1 MHTVFNL
8 NPNNQLKEP
17 MFFGNNLNL
26 SRFDV
31 QKYPIFEKLSNLMLS
46 FFWRPEE
53 VNITKD
59 KNDFKNLTDAEQH
72 VFTSNLFYQTCLVE
86 GTQVLTKQ
94 GWVNLTELNKGEAI
108 LIYDINNNTTKWE
121 VPSRIINQPYSGKVY
136 EIKSDKGNSLNQ
148 VVTPDHRIPYITR
161 KTFFR
166 KFITAEDFECK
177 NSINVPL
184 IGNLRNEG
192 ENKQNYLSPLERLMI
207 ATQADGSVYKR
218 YTGKYSKHVP
228 ILFSFSKARKIA
240 RLLEIAKECNFPVIY
255 RGERIHKGK
264 NCKNTHL
271 YKVYVPAIY
280 NPHAWKDFDW
290 VDIGNVT
297 NNWCREFVEELLHWD
312 GSIYKNDNSTGTN
325 YYCSTNYKCALTA
338 QTVGALAGYS
348 ARLSIRKDDRK
359 DHYKDLYSVYFVTRQ
374 HRNGESITKKKRKY
388 SGTVSCVTVS
398 TGAFVVKYNNAISV
412 TGNCLDSVQSRSVA
426 LMYLPLVSIPEL
438 ESVIEIWSF
447 QELIHSRSYTHII
460 RNIYDDPSKVFDKI
474 MFTPEILARAKAIN
488 TVYDD
493 LVNGINEFKNVE
505 DRLDDTARSTL
516 IKSLKKKLIKA
527 LFTTYMLE
535 GVRFYLSF
543 VCSFSFAER
552 KQMEGNAKVIRF
564 IARDEMTHLTV
575 TEHIFNIINNTD
587 DDIEMKEIFS
597 NIKDELLEIA
607 KLTAN
612 QEKEWASY
620 LFSKGPILGLSE
632 NGAIQYIEHLID
644 KCLSRLG
651 LSSLYGNKSNPF
663 TWANHW
669 FNSDNVQ
676 VAPQETEITS
686 YLTGEVNNQVNKEEV
701 NELNDLLD

>member
-136 EIKSDKGNSLNQ
+136 EIKSNKGNSLHQ
-148 VVTPDHRIPYITR
+148 IVTPDHRIPYITR

-166 KFITAEDFECK
+166 KFITAEKFECK

-184 IGNLRNEG
+184 IGNFING
-192 ENKQNYLSPLERLMI
+192 GKSKQNHLTPLERLMI
-207 ATQADGSVYKR
+207 ATQADGHVKKR
-218 YTGKYSKHVP
+218 YSGKRSGLVP
-228 ILFSFSKARKIA
+228 IFFSFSKTRKIE
-240 RLLEIAKECNFPVIY
+240 RLLRLAKECNFTVLY
-255 RGERIHKGK
+255 KGERTYKGE
-264 NCKNTHL
+264 NCKNEKL
-271 YKVYVPAIY
+271 YKVYVPVIY
-280 NPHAWKDFDW
+280 NPHSWKDFNW

-297 NNWCREFVEELLHWD
+297 SNWCKEFVEELVNWD
-312 GSIYKNDNSTGTN
+312 GSIYVKSSN
-325 YYCSTNYKCALTA
+325 YYCSTNRNCALIA
-338 QTVGALAGYS
+338 QTIGALAGYS
-348 ARLSIRKDDRK
+348 ARVLIRKDDRK
-359 DHYKDLYSVYFVTRQ
+359 DHFKDTYFVYFNKKQ
-374 HRNGESITKKKRKY
+374 NRNGESITKKKRKY

-460 RNIYDDPSKVFDKI
+460 RNIYDDPSEVFDKI

-505 DRLDDTARSTL
+505 DRLEDTARKTL

-564 IARDEMTHLTV
+564 IAR
-575 TEHIFNIINNTD
+575 
-587 DDIEMKEIFS
+587 
-597 NIKDELLEIA
+597 
-607 KLTAN
+607 
-612 QEKEWASY
+612 
-620 LFSKGPILGLSE
+620 
-632 NGAIQYIEHLID
+632 
-644 KCLSRLG
+644 
-651 LSSLYGNKSNPF
+651 
-663 TWANHW
+663 
-669 FNSDNVQ
+669 
-676 VAPQETEITS
+676 
-686 YLTGEVNNQVNKEEV
+686 
-701 NELNDLLD
+701 